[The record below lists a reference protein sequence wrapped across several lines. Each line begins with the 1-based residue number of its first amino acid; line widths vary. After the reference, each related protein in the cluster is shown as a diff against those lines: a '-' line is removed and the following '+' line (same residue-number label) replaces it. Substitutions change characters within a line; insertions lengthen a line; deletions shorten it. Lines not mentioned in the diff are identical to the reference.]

1 MNRQCRPHLPEACLP
16 QSSMIEGASILVIE
30 TLKRRLHELEK
41 DLTVGNYFDRIDE
54 INRIKLQLNTY
65 SHDNY

>member
-1 MNRQCRPHLPEACLP
+1 MQASSAGGLLP

-54 INRIKLQLNTY
+54 INRIKQQLNTY

>member
-1 MNRQCRPHLPEACLP
+1 
-16 QSSMIEGASILVIE
+16 MIEGASILVIE

-54 INRIKLQLNTY
+54 INRIKQQLNTY

>member
-1 MNRQCRPHLPEACLP
+1 
-16 QSSMIEGASILVIE
+16 MIEGASILVIE

-54 INRIKLQLNTY
+54 IN
-65 SHDNY
+65 

>member
-1 MNRQCRPHLPEACLP
+1 
-16 QSSMIEGASILVIE
+16 MIDGARILVIE
-30 TLKRRLHELEK
+30 TLKKRLYELEK

-54 INRIKLQLNTY
+54 INRITQQLNTY

>member
-1 MNRQCRPHLPEACLP
+1 
-16 QSSMIEGASILVIE
+16 MIDGARILVIE
-30 TLKRRLHELEK
+30 TLKKRLYELEK

-54 INRIKLQLNTY
+54 INRIKQQLNTY

>member
-1 MNRQCRPHLPEACLP
+1 MNDC
-16 QSSMIEGASILVIE
+16 SSILVIE

-54 INRIKLQLNTY
+54 INRIKQQLNTY

>member
-1 MNRQCRPHLPEACLP
+1 MNDC
-16 QSSMIEGASILVIE
+16 SSILVIE
-30 TLKRRLHELEK
+30 TLKKRLYVLEK

-54 INRIKLQLNTY
+54 INRIKQQLNTY

>member
-1 MNRQCRPHLPEACLP
+1 
-16 QSSMIEGASILVIE
+16 MIEGASILVIE
-30 TLKRRLHELEK
+30 TLKKRLYELEK

-54 INRIKLQLNTY
+54 INRIKQQLNTY

>member
-1 MNRQCRPHLPEACLP
+1 
-16 QSSMIEGASILVIE
+16 MIEGASILVIE
-30 TLKRRLHELEK
+30 TLKKRLYELEK

-65 SHDNY
+65 SHDSI